1 MDGLPAW
8 TAYSESGIVK
18 DIPALEIWCKAECDK
33 WVGCEATM
41 DFDNGSGRVFRA
53 GGGSTGS
60 FGICHIAFG
69 AADLA
74 AAQAQW
80 DASPLNT
87 GSCNQALRGG
97 CWTFHPHVYPEAT
110 CEKKKVAA
118 PVVAGGSNKNLG
130 QRFSIQFCESKKGG
144 VEWDVHPLLDAGW
157 GFTAVLNEHA
167 DSVGIA
173 STKRRLVTQDNF
185 VDTTTVMTNTDDV
198 WSGANQKDK
207 NLHIKFTVQQGCH
220 ELVIYS
226 SEGCCDGNAGAWK
239 FKRADDQ
246 FRLLSIVNLATIGKR
261 SIDEGAQCT
270 NKWDPAFIGGRHI
283 QMSSMVMTSPHT
295 SSCVSTS
302 KAEVLFV
309 LDQSGSVGRKEF
321 GMMKDWMKRIVSR
334 LDIGS
339 SGVRVAATKYSNDA
353 LLQWT
358 LSDGIDMN
366 ELMAKID
373 SITYGRGGTYTGK
386 AIQHAYDTMF
396 SDARAG
402 INRVTIVITD
412 GLSHDNAVGPSQ
424 KLKTMVGPAGATM
437 KVFALGV
444 GKTMG
449 SGNGAREIEA
459 IASSGGLTNEYA
471 FTVINFG
478 MLDSIADRLVTDI
491 CTEVRLTGT
500 DSDYLV
506 LFYCVYTDLMQW
518 TIRTSRSHTFP
529 LLSIASLSFT
539 CLERR
544 PDGHDR
550 DGGR

>member
-8 TAYSESGIVK
+8 TAFSESGIVK

-74 AAQAQW
+74 AAQAKW

-87 GSCNQALRGG
+87 GTCNQALRNG

-246 FRLLSIVNLATIGKR
+246 FRLLSIVNLATTGKK

-459 IASSGGLTNEYA
+459 IASSGGLTNKYA

-491 CTEVRLTGT
+491 CTEVRLT
-500 DSDYLV
+500 
-506 LFYCVYTDLMQW
+506 F
-518 TIRTSRSHTFP
+518 
-529 LLSIASLSFT
+529 
-539 CLERR
+539 
-544 PDGHDR
+544 
-550 DGGR
+550 